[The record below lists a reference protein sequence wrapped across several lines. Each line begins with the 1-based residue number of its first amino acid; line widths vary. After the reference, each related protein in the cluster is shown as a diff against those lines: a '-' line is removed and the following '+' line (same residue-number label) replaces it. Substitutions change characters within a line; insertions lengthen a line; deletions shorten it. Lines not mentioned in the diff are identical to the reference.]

1 MADSKPGADPERALA
16 DKGRG
21 PLESAFQ
28 EIVRRAATLGFSSLF
43 LTEEAIRKA
52 LADSVPK
59 EWAEYVAQQSG
70 DVRKELFDRML
81 AEFSAWL
88 QRVDPSELQQSLM
101 QTLLENYE
109 LKLKIEI
116 VANPRED
123 AAEPS
128 LRVLSRRD

>member
-1 MADSKPGADPERALA
+1 MARSKAGDDPEQALA
-16 DKGRG
+16 AKARG

-128 LRVLSRRD
+128 LRVLNRRD